1 MAFSI
6 AGDVYDRFMGRYSR
20 ELAPRFIGF
29 AGVAA
34 GMRALDVGCG
44 PGALAAALAAG
55 IGTDHVAAADPSQP
69 LLAACAERVPGA
81 DVRQAAADALPWADD
96 AFDAA
101 LAQLVVNFLP
111 DPVAGAREM
120 ARVTRPGGMVAA
132 CTWDYGDGM
141 TMLHAFWESA
151 RALDPG
157 APDEARTMAIQT
169 AADLRGVWEAAGIEN
184 VETGELVVE
193 TGYRD
198 FDDLWQPFLGGPGP
212 AGAYTAALEPER
224 QDALREQFRARLGSP
239 EGPFALSARA
249 WAVRGLAYSTGSL
262 ASSE

>member
-20 ELAPRFIGF
+20 ELAPRLIGF
-29 AGVAA
+29 AGVTA
-34 GMRALDVGCG
+34 GTRALDVGCG
-44 PGALAAALAAG
+44 PGALASALAAV
-55 IGTDHVAAADPSQP
+55 IGPDHVAAADPSQP
-69 LLAACAERVPGA
+69 LLAACAVRVPGA
-81 DVRQAAADALPWADD
+81 DVRQAPADALPWADD
-96 AFDAA
+96 TFDAA

-120 ARVTRPGGMVAA
+120 ARVTRPGGAIAA

-141 TMLHAFWESA
+141 TMLHTFWESA

-169 AADLRGVWEAAGIEN
+169 AADLRGVWEGADIAEI
-184 VETGELVVE
+184 ETGELVVE

-212 AGAYTAALEPER
+212 AGAYTAGLDPAP
-224 QDALREQFRARLGSP
+224 QAALRDEFRARLGSP
-239 EGPFALSARA
+239 TGPFTLRAKA
-249 WAVRGLAYSTGSL
+249 WAVRGVA
-262 ASSE
+262 

>member
-1 MAFSI
+1 LI
-6 AGDVYDRFMGRYSR
+6 T
-20 ELAPRFIGF
+20 F
-29 AGVAA
+29 AGVAP

-44 PGALAAALAAG
+44 PGALAAALAAA
-55 IGTDHVAAADPSQP
+55 IGAEHVAAADPSAP
-69 LLAACAERVPGA
+69 LLAACAERVSGA
-81 DVRQAAADALPWADD
+81 DVRQAPAHALPWTDD

-120 ARVTRPGGMVAA
+120 ARVVRPGGTVAA

-141 TMLHAFWESA
+141 TMLHTFWESA

-169 AADLRGVWEAAGIEN
+169 AADLRGVWVEAGISA

-193 TGYRD
+193 SRYSD
-198 FDDLWQPFLGGPGP
+198 FEDLWEPFLGGPGP
-212 AGAYTAALEPER
+212 AGGYTAALEPER
-224 QDALREQFRARLGSP
+224 RDELRQEFRGRLGSP
-239 EGPFALSARA
+239 EGPFTLSARA
-249 WAVRGLAYSTGSL
+249 WAVRGLV
-262 ASSE
+262 